1 MTDVQATR
9 DQYLASMRDFAEA
22 CAEVRDLFIVA
33 EFTPSEAFI
42 LLQGILDGVETQCE
56 ACRVST

>member
-9 DQYLASMRDFAEA
+9 DQYMASMRDFAEA
-22 CAEVRDLFIVA
+22 CAQVRDLFILA
-33 EFTPSEAFI
+33 EFTPAEAFV
-42 LLQGILDGVETQCE
+42 LLRGVLDGVETRCE